1 MAKKKKNKK
10 KKSRLYKMLKPYISD
25 TRVLWSL
32 VGAVGL
38 GVTLAAAFGTD
49 KGRSIVDS
57 VAASAQ
63 DLLEMDANRGNK
75 NHSTKKQTA

>member
-10 KKSRLYKMLKPYISD
+10 NKSRLYKMLKPYISD

-49 KGRSIVDS
+49 RGKMLVDR

-63 DLLEMDANRGNK
+63 DLLEMDSSKGNK